1 VLGLVKKNERLR
13 QKVAESLELPKEV
26 IMDAPKVTIIGNVQ
40 VNIENH
46 RGIVE
51 YNRSSIRINTSK
63 GIFKI
68 TGADLMIRSIAS
80 EEVIID
86 GNIEGIDISV

>member
-1 VLGLVKKNERLR
+1 MVKKNERLR